1 MLKPLKEE
9 KLNLTFKIKNDKVT
23 LKNEYI
29 NKVSRNLFK
38 NRNTIYKND
47 KYQGKI
53 ISLNSLCI
61 SENSDLNEN
70 NDKLQ
75 MEILPNYTMYPI
87 YESNL
92 TTQASEIKNIYDS
105 FKSVKYKLK
114 RQMKLKL

>member
-1 MLKPLKEE
+1 
-9 KLNLTFKIKNDKVT
+9 
-23 LKNEYI
+23 
-29 NKVSRNLFK
+29 
-38 NRNTIYKND
+38 
-47 KYQGKI
+47 
-53 ISLNSLCI
+53 
-61 SENSDLNEN
+61 
-70 NDKLQ
+70 